1 MSHPF
6 EALLESRPEPAA
18 KPPGAVVPQ
27 PPGGLGPVDE
37 DEGDEPSV
45 GASPGSSLSGIPERH
60 ILAVQDGPGGYI
72 HFPPD
77 TSPATRREI
86 ADNLAWFDRSD
97 ARRTRLGNAVCA
109 GWLPRAKV
117 GPFTLTRPPQPGKVP
132 AKEHPR

>member
-6 EALLESRPEPAA
+6 EALLESRPEPAV
-18 KPPGAVVPQ
+18 KLSGAAIPQ
-27 PPGGLGPVDE
+27 PPGGHGSVAEGVASPEALVDV
-37 DEGDEPSV
+37 P
-45 GASPGSSLSGIPERH
+45 PGSSLSGIPERH

-97 ARRTRLGNAVCA
+97 ARRTRLGNRACSR
-109 GWLPRAKV
+109 WLP
-117 GPFTLTRPPQPGKVP
+117 
-132 AKEHPR
+132 